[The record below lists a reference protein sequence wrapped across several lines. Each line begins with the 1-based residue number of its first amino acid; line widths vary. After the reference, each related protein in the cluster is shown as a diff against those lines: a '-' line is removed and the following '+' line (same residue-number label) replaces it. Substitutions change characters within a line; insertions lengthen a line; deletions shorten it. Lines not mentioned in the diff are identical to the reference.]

1 MTIYLK
7 NVFFQ
12 IAEKRKK
19 KKKKEEHQESKPSI
33 NS

>member
-1 MTIYLK
+1 MTISLK

-19 KKKKEEHQESKPSI
+19 KKKKGGASGVKTFYK
-33 NS
+33 